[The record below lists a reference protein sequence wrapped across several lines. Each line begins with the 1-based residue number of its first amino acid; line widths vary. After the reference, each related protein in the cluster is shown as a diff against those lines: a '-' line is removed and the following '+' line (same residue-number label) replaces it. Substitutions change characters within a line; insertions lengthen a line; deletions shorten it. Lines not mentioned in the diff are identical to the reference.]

1 MISENE
7 KQITGIYKITSPSG
21 KVYIG
26 QSVDIH
32 KRFRNYKTLNN
43 CKQQIRL
50 YNSLKKHGP
59 SNHIYEIIET
69 TDLELLN
76 LKERHWQDFYEVLGK
91 TGLNCHLQKTETK
104 KRIDSEETK
113 NRKKQGSKNR
123 PPISEI
129 TREKRSVSLKGRIV
143 SEETRKKLSEKLRGD
158 KNGNYGVP
166 SSRKGTTLNQEQIEK
181 LKNSARKG
189 HENHKS
195 KIVLDTQNGIF
206 YESAQEVADLYKIY
220 APTFR
225 KKLNGQQTNKTFF
238 KYV

>member
-1 MISENE
+1 MVSSNE
-7 KQITGIYKITSPSG
+7 KQIIGIYKITSPSG
-21 KVYIG
+21 KIYIG

-43 CKQQIRL
+43 CKQQTRL
-50 YNSLKKHGP
+50 YNSLIKHG
-59 SNHIYEIIET
+59 SLSHSYEIIET
-69 TDLELLN
+69 TDFELLN
-76 LKERHWQDFYEVLGK
+76 FKERYWQDFYEVLGK

-113 NRKKQGSKNR
+113 IRKKQGSKNR

-129 TREKRSVSLKGRIV
+129 TREKRSIALKGRIV
-143 SEETRKKLSEKLRGD
+143 SEETRKKLSEKLKGN
-158 KNGNYGVP
+158 KNGNYGVT
-166 SSRKGTTLNQEQIEK
+166 SSRKGTTLNQEQKDK

-195 KIVLDTQNGIF
+195 KIVLDTQNGVF
-206 YESAQEVADLYKIY
+206 YESAQEVADLYKIH
-220 APTFR
+220 APTLR
-225 KKLNGQQTNKTFF
+225 KKLNGRLTNKTFF